1 MLSYARRVGNL
12 ADAVEDYLAD
22 LETQALEHVRP
33 LSAVKQT
40 SGTSPGQLV
49 YVDDAKKARGAG

>member
-33 LSAVKQT
+33 LSAVTQT

-49 YVDDAKKARGAG
+49 YIDDAKKS